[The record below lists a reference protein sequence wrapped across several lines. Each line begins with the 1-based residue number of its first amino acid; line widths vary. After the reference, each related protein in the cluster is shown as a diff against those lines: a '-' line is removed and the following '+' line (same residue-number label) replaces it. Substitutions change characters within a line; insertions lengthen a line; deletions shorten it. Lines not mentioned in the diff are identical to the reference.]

1 MTIDEELGIKQPPQQ
16 QQALAATIPAT
27 NDVHHSAKTSTS
39 SNQYNNASG
48 STSKWKSLGS
58 RKVRFASHRSGKLV
72 THMLML
78 IIYDVQFLQLSLIIL
93 CKFQNALSSSSSNN
107 KTKVVNTP
115 YGE

>member
-1 MTIDEELGIKQPPQQ
+1 MTIDEELGVKQPPQQ

-27 NDVHHSAKTSTS
+27 NVHHAAKKTSTS
-39 SNQYNNASG
+39 SNQNNASG

-78 IIYDVQFLQLSLIIL
+78 II
-93 CKFQNALSSSSSNN
+93 
-107 KTKVVNTP
+107 
-115 YGE
+115 